1 MYTCIFAFPYCFRVF
16 LKTTRATRCCVRAFA
31 VRFKSRSSPMVIFF
45 FSLRHLRKI
54 SLHDMTEEPVPV
66 VWYPVHVVRVYSPP
80 STGTALKPFFSYSR
94 TGSEK
99 RKWQTRP
106 NKKPHGL
113 CHVGNCKLLF
123 EPPSP
128 PNSNNFF
135 PKPQALCPALLYY
148 SVRQTALRLCGF
160 QARAYRKKQ
169 TLVFLSF

>member
-1 MYTCIFAFPYCFRVF
+1 MTLCTPKGIGLLLALRNPNAPRSFFFHMCGACLLDWSRALMYTCIFAFPYCFWVF
-16 LKTTRATRCCVRAFA
+16 LKTTRVTRCCVRAFA
-31 VRFKSRSSPMVIFF
+31 VRFKSRSSPMVNFF

-80 STGTALKPFFSYSR
+80 PSTGTALKPFFSYSR

-113 CHVGNCKLLF
+113 LPRWQL
-123 EPPSP
+123 
-128 PNSNNFF
+128 
-135 PKPQALCPALLYY
+135 
-148 SVRQTALRLCGF
+148 QT
-160 QARAYRKKQ
+160 
-169 TLVFLSF
+169 VV